1 MADFIRLKVSEDKYR
16 DTIQKLDGKIRDLQ
30 EILGRLEGR
39 RDTIRRNYSGP
50 AADKGIEAINVNID
64 NVKTALTRLTEQKDG
79 LQKYLEQMRTSN
91 DAIDSRYNQELT
103 KAKSV
108 FG

>member
-16 DTIQKLDGKIRDLQ
+16 DTIQKLDGKIRDL
-30 EILGRLEGR
+30 ETILGRLEGR
-39 RDTIRRNYSGP
+39 RDTIRGNYSGP

-64 NVKTALTRLTEQKDG
+64 NVKTALARLTEQKDG
-79 LQKYLEQMRTSN
+79 LQKYLDEMRSSN
-91 DAIDSRYNQELT
+91 DAIDKRYNDELS
-103 KAKSV
+103 KAKGV